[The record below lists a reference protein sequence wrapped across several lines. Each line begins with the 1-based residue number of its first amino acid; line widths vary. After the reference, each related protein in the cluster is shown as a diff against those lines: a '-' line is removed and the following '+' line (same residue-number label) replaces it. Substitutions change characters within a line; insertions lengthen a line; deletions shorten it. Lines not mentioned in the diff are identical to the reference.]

1 MYPNTPTLTPQLSA
15 ALHRQAAAYTLFR
28 DSARGAEEIL
38 AAAARLKE
46 ATDTVLESLVSYM
59 RAEVA
64 SGGTG
69 LCRILWLYAGLQRRH
84 DGWPALYVGRHEWA
98 GHVFDWTE
106 AVNERARQERRR
118 EEASANPETNSAHSQ
133 DCDCPECIWAD
144 EAAWEAEE
152 KAERA
157 ASRNVFFNGVFENH
171 KGRLFADLAG
181 SEVFWEGTRP
191 CWIAWDPL
199 AHEQGRPVKPQDFH
213 KCADA
218 VRWRRSCWVFLWNA
232 DVVRDHPN
240 GEAFYGAF
248 LRAYLAY
255 TQRKSIQDNYAIFQA
270 DYERLG

>member
-1 MYPNTPTLTPQLSA
+1 MYPGTPTLTPQLSA
-15 ALHRQAAAYTLFR
+15 ALERQAAAYTLFR
-28 DSARGAEEIL
+28 DYARGAEEIL
-38 AAAARLKE
+38 TAAARLKE
-46 ATDTVLESLVSYM
+46 ATDTVLESLVSYI

-64 SGGTG
+64 SGGTA
-69 LCRILWLYAGLQRRH
+69 LRRILWLYTGLQRRH
-84 DGWPALYVGRHEWA
+84 EAWPLYTGRHEWA

-118 EEASANPETNSAHSQ
+118 EEACVHHETNSAHSE

-152 KAERA
+152 KAEWA

-171 KGRLFADLAG
+171 KGRLFADLVG
-181 SEVFWEGTRP
+181 SEAFWEGTRP

-199 AHEQGRPVKPQDFH
+199 AHEHGRPVKPQDMH
-213 KCADA
+213 KKCDVA
-218 VRWRRSCWVFLWNA
+218 RLRRSCWVFLWNA
-232 DVVRDHPN
+232 DVVRDHPSH
-240 GEAFYGAF
+240 EVFYGAF